1 MVVEPSRGLITSA
14 IDGHRR
20 AIRDH
25 ISKYQ
30 RYPAKQDK
38 EFAWKTI
45 QRIQREIADLKRR
58 NSRLGNAR
66 EDTWRP

>member
-1 MVVEPSRGLITSA
+1 MSDDQHKV
-14 IDGHRR
+14 DGHRR
-20 AIRDH
+20 AIREH
-25 ISKYQ
+25 IDKYQ

-38 EFAWKTI
+38 DFALKTI

-58 NSRLGNAR
+58 NPRLANSG